1 MSTAAAQTAEVV
13 EAPAKRSFGKKKL
26 LILAVAVLLVLAAAG
41 GGAVIFLK
49 KRAAR
54 LAAEAEG
61 GESAQVEPAHEKR
74 DAKHAPTFVP
84 LEMFTVNLADKEAE
98 RYAQVGVTLELDDA
112 KVADDIKAYM
122 PAIRS
127 GVLMLLAHK
136 TSQELLEAE
145 GKRRLAFEI
154 KREAS
159 RVLGIEIEDELAPKP
174 AAKPASGSASGA
186 AKAPAAKR
194 RIYEPSPIRQV
205 HFSNFIIQ

>member
-1 MSTAAAQTAEVV
+1 MSTAAA
-13 EAPAKRSFGKKKL
+13 EAPEVADAAPKRSAGKKKL
-26 LILAVAVLLVLAAAG
+26 LVMLVVLLLVLAVAG
-41 GGAVIFLK
+41 AGVVVFLK
-49 KRAAR
+49 KRAAK

-61 GESAQVEPAHEKR
+61 GESAQVESHEKR

-84 LEMFTVNLADKEAE
+84 LEMFTVNLADREAE
-98 RYAQVGVTLELDDA
+98 RYAQIGVTLELDDA

-127 GVLMLLAHK
+127 NVLLVLAHK
-136 TSQELLEAE
+136 TSPELLDSE

-159 RVLGIEIEDELAPKP
+159 RVLGYEIEDELAPKG
-174 AAKPASGSASGA
+174 AAGSASGA
-186 AKAPAAKR
+186 KPAKKKV
-194 RIYEPSPIRQV
+194 YEPSPIRQV

>member
-1 MSTAAAQTAEVV
+1 MSTAAA
-13 EAPAKRSFGKKKL
+13 EASQALDASPKRGGGKKKL
-26 LILAVAVLLVLAAAG
+26 LVMLVVALLVLALAG
-41 GGAVIFLK
+41 AGVVVFLK

-54 LAAEAEG
+54 LAEEAEG
-61 GESAQVEPAHEKR
+61 GETSSQVESAHEKR

-84 LEMFTVNLADKEAE
+84 LEMFTVNLADREAE
-98 RYAQVGVTLELDDA
+98 RYGQIGVTLELDDPKA
-112 KVADDIKAYM
+112 ADDIKAYM

-136 TSQELLEAE
+136 TSQELLDAD

-159 RVLGIEIEDELAPKP
+159 RALGIEIDDEPAAKGSAEAASGAA
-174 AAKPASGSASGA
+174 AAKPA
-186 AKAPAAKR
+186 KKKR
-194 RIYEPSPIRQV
+194 ITEPTPIRQV

>member
-1 MSTAAAQTAEVV
+1 MSTAAAEASEVV
-13 EAPAKRSFGKKKL
+13 DAPPKRSAGKKKL
-26 LILAVAVLLVLAAAG
+26 LVMLVVLLLVLAVAG
-41 GGAVIFLK
+41 AGVVVFLK
-49 KRAAR
+49 KRAAK

-61 GESAQVEPAHEKR
+61 GESSQVEAHEKR

-84 LEMFTVNLADKEAE
+84 LEMFTVNLADREAE
-98 RYAQVGVTLELDDA
+98 RYAQIGVTLELDDA

-127 GVLMLLAHK
+127 NVLLVLAHK
-136 TSQELLEAE
+136 TSAELLASE

-159 RVLGIEIEDELAPKP
+159 RVLGYEIEDELAPKGAEAGAS
-174 AAKPASGSASGA
+174 AAKPA
-186 AKAPAAKR
+186 KKR
-194 RIYEPSPIRQV
+194 ITEPSPIKQV

>member
-1 MSTAAAQTAEVV
+1 MATAAAEAPEAV
-13 EAPAKRSFGKKKL
+13 EAPPKRSFGKKKL
-26 LILAVAVLLVLAAAG
+26 LMLLVVALLVLALAG
-41 GGAVIFLK
+41 AGVVFFLK

-61 GESAQVEPAHEKR
+61 GEGAQLEQPHEKR

-84 LEMFTVNLADKEAE
+84 LEMFTVNLADREAE
-98 RYAQVGVTLELDDA
+98 RYAQIGVTLELEDP

-127 GVLMLLAHK
+127 SVLLLLAHK
-136 TSQELLEAE
+136 TSTELLDAE

-154 KREAS
+154 KREAA
-159 RVLGIEIEDELAPKP
+159 RALGVEIEDELAAKG
-174 AAKPASGSASGA
+174 AAAGASGAKPA
-186 AKAPAAKR
+186 KKR
-194 RIYEPSPIRQV
+194 AYEPSPIAKV